1 VSRGTAIQVVGSRE
15 NHGATEWHRIATEV
29 AKLEVY
35 QRQVHSEDFKEST
48 NNMEDA
54 TQSEK
59 NGKKS
64 GRKKQ
69 AEPKMR
75 EVRKQAVAV
84 MCPKVT
90 GIAKKL
96 TEMAE
101 QGNCQAAKLVFEFL
115 GIFPP
120 PQAED
125 ESDDTLA
132 RYLLRQ
138 LGIPDHPSE
147 EEITKVLN
155 GGSEANTG
163 AVESS

>member
-1 VSRGTAIQVVGSRE
+1 MEEG
-15 NHGATEWHRIATEV
+15 
-29 AKLEVY
+29 K
-35 QRQVHSEDFKEST
+35 HS
-48 NNMEDA
+48 
-54 TQSEK
+54 Q
-59 NGKKS
+59 GKQA
-64 GRKKQ
+64 RKAGKTK

-75 EVRKQAVAV
+75 EVRKRAVAV

-96 TEMAE
+96 TKMAE

-115 GIFPP
+115 AIFPP

-125 ESDDTLA
+125 EGDDTLA

>member
-1 VSRGTAIQVVGSRE
+1 
-15 NHGATEWHRIATEV
+15 
-29 AKLEVY
+29 
-35 QRQVHSEDFKEST
+35 
-48 NNMEDA
+48 MEDEK
-54 TQSEK
+54 QSDEK
-59 NGKKS
+59 KGKKS

-75 EVRKQAVAV
+75 EVRKRAVAV

-90 GIAKKL
+90 SIAKKL

-101 QGNCQAAKLVFEFL
+101 QGNCQAAKLVEFL
-115 GIFPP
+115 GIYPP
-120 PQAED
+120 PQAEE

-138 LGIPDHPSE
+138 LRIPDHPSE

-155 GGSEANTG
+155 GGSEANTDT
-163 AVESS
+163 VESS

>member
-1 VSRGTAIQVVGSRE
+1 VSRGAAIQVVGSRE

-115 GIFPP
+115 GDFP
-120 PQAED
+120 AAASGGRER
-125 ESDDTLA
+125 
-132 RYLLRQ
+132 RY
-138 LGIPDHPSE
+138 
-147 EEITKVLN
+147 
-155 GGSEANTG
+155 AG
-163 AVESS
+163 AVSAAAIRNSRSPQRRGNYESTERGK

>member
-1 VSRGTAIQVVGSRE
+1 M
-15 NHGATEWHRIATEV
+15 
-29 AKLEVY
+29 
-35 QRQVHSEDFKEST
+35 EDTLNPRST
-48 NNMEDA
+48 N
-54 TQSEK
+54 S
-59 NGKKS
+59 KS
-64 GRKKQ
+64 GEGRKRKKEK

-75 EVRKQAVAV
+75 EVRKRAVAV

-120 PQAED
+120 PQAEE

>member
-1 VSRGTAIQVVGSRE
+1 MEEGRPSERKEAKK
-15 NHGATEWHRIATEV
+15 V
-29 AKLEVY
+29 A
-35 QRQVHSEDFKEST
+35 
-48 NNMEDA
+48 
-54 TQSEK
+54 
-59 NGKKS
+59 GKTK
-64 GRKKQ
+64 

-75 EVRKQAVAV
+75 EVRKRAVAV
-84 MCPKVT
+84 MCPAVRD
-90 GIAKKL
+90 IAKAL
-96 TEMAE
+96 TGLAKK
-101 QGNCQAAKLVFEFL
+101 GNCQAAKLVFEFL

-120 PQAED
+120 PQAEE

>member
-1 VSRGTAIQVVGSRE
+1 MLETYLKEFERE
-15 NHGATEWHRIATEV
+15 N
-29 AKLEVY
+29 AKI
-35 QRQVHSEDFKEST
+35 
-48 NNMEDA
+48 MEDEK
-54 TQSEK
+54 QSDEK
-59 NGKKS
+59 KGKKS

-75 EVRKQAVAV
+75 EVRKRAVAA

-115 GIFPP
+115 GIHPP
-120 PQAED
+120 PQAEE

-155 GGSEANTG
+155 GGSEANTDT
-163 AVESS
+163 VESS